1 MKISEWNGLRIIVRV
16 CIPFYSVDLTGVFC
30 TAFSHLTVVAWSLFS
45 MDLLFEGRSL
55 VAGISNPDV
64 QNDP

>member
-1 MKISEWNGLRIIVRV
+1 MRISEWNGLRIIVRV

-30 TAFSHLTVVAWSLFS
+30 TAFSHLTAVAWSLFS